1 MPKSQVF
8 FTIKLNFLACTVKKG
23 VLVKPFNLDFLLN
36 GFLRPLGRLFNCF
49 CVRLAP
55 VFAMNLQHNADYVV
69 KGFCVLGKA
78 RFAWKDFTSKIDDC
92 EKLDNYIKYR
102 IQNGNEKYGENR
114 AYYHDRFF
122 HYTKLKNIDS
132 ILKSRSFL
140 LSNCGNSNDPIETEI
155 KDNENSFILCFST
168 GINENLP
175 MWYLYSGVDGMG
187 GCLSFTKS
195 LIYDLVENA
204 IFSVVCEKS
213 DGSSDEAELVR
224 GIDFDITLQDVI
236 YAKIG
241 TLDNDTDIKYN
252 TRVIHK
258 FNNDEFKKFK
268 DKNSA
273 FVKSLIWYYEKET
286 RLLVNLKDGGREKL
300 NKLKNQ
306 PNTVPKIRLSFK
318 ELPRVNANMKLIL
331 APELSD
337 KPSAKNN
344 FFELLSEYENI
355 QNWLVE
361 TSNVSSSEYAG
372 QVKMNLCNK
381 CEYKSKSARPKQEGE

>member
-8 FTIKLNFLACTVKKG
+8 FTIKLNFLALTAKKSA
-23 VLVKPFNLDFLLN
+23 LIKPFNFEFLLN
-36 GFLRPLGRLFNCF
+36 GFLRPFSRLFNCF
-49 CVRLAP
+49 CTRLAP
-55 VFAMNLQHNADYVV
+55 VFAMGLQHNADYVV
-69 KGFCVLGKA
+69 KGFCVLGRA
-78 RFAWKDFTSKIDDC
+78 IFAWKDFNSTKIKNCKD
-92 EKLDNYIKYR
+92 LDNYIKYR

-114 AYYHDRFF
+114 AYYHGRFF

-132 ILKSRSFL
+132 ILRSRSFL
-140 LSNCGNSNDPIETEI
+140 LSNCGNSNDPVEAEIEDI
-155 KDNENSFILCFST
+155 KNSFILCFST

-204 IFSVVCEKS
+204 TFSVVCEKS

-286 RLLVNLKDGGREKL
+286 RLLVNLKNGKRKELSD
-300 NKLKNQ
+300 LKEQQNI
-306 PNTVPKIRLSFK
+306 VPKIRLSFK

-331 APELSD
+331 APELSEN
-337 KPSAKNN
+337 PSAKNN

-355 QNWLVE
+355 QNWLAE
-361 TSNVSSSEYAG
+361 TSNVSSSEYVG

-381 CEYKSKSARPKQEGE
+381 CEYKSTK

>member
-1 MPKSQVF
+1 M
-8 FTIKLNFLACTVKKG
+8 
-23 VLVKPFNLDFLLN
+23 
-36 GFLRPLGRLFNCF
+36 
-49 CVRLAP
+49 
-55 VFAMNLQHNADYVV
+55 
-69 KGFCVLGKA
+69 GKA
-78 RFAWKDFTSKIDDC
+78 RFAWKDFNSSNIKNCKD
-92 EKLDNYIKYR
+92 LDNYIKYR
-102 IQNGNEKYGENR
+102 IQNENEKYGENR

-140 LSNCGNSNDPIETEI
+140 LSNCGNSNDPMEKDI
-155 KDNENSFILCFST
+155 KDKENSFILCFST

-204 IFSVVCEKS
+204 AFSVVCKKS

-224 GIDFDITLQDVI
+224 GIDFDIALQDVI
-236 YAKIG
+236 YAKVG

-252 TRVIHK
+252 TRVIHE
-258 FNNDEFKKFK
+258 FSNDEFKKFK
-268 DKNSA
+268 DENSA

-300 NKLKNQ
+300 NKLRKQ
-306 PNTVPKIRLSFK
+306 PNIVPKIRLSFK
-318 ELPRVNANMKLIL
+318 ELSRVNANMKLIL
-331 APELSD
+331 APELSE
-337 KPSAKNN
+337 KLSAENN
-344 FFELLSEYENI
+344 FFESLSKYANI
-355 QNWLVE
+355 QNWLAE